1 MPVDPNHIKILQHLP
16 PDQTESLLAHADIRI
31 LQDGEI
37 LLSPEV
43 ANRYFYVL
51 LSGKLKVALD
61 NPDSPQPLAVAEGEC
76 VGEMSIIDGSP
87 VSAYVIADGIAELL
101 RVHEENFWQAVNES
115 PGIARNLMHIM
126 AERMRGQHEVARKSL
141 KQQMELEHLAKEL
154 GHARRIQA
162 SMLPSRDPLLPDHP
176 QLDIAASMEPAREV
190 GGDYYDVFALDQ
202 NHVAIAIG
210 DVSGKGMPASLFMV
224 ETLTRLRVELTSRVS
239 FPLDYIVRRVNSELA
254 KDNDTC
260 MFTTL
265 FLAVI
270 DVTTGEMEY
279 INGGHNHPLYAA
291 QESPFRYLQIPNGM
305 LIGVYDEA
313 PLETQYLSLSKG
325 DQFVLYTDGV
335 TEAENADRELFS
347 DERLEETLNLSSQ
360 QSARQVIADIRT
372 AVSEYAGDALQSDD
386 ITMVAFRYLGAD
398 AGSEAADSDGSASMA
413 PSPSVNRP

>member
-1 MPVDPNHIKILQHLP
+1 MPVDPGHIKILQHLP
-16 PDQTESLLAHADIRI
+16 PDQTESLLAHADIHI
-31 LQDGEI
+31 LQDGEV

-43 ANRYFYVL
+43 PNRFFYVL

-61 NPDSPQPLAVAEGEC
+61 DPDSPQPLAIAEGEC

-126 AERMRGQHEVARKSL
+126 AERMRGQHEVARQSL
-141 KQQMELEHLAKEL
+141 KQKMELEHLAKEL

-176 QLDIAASMEPAREV
+176 QIDIAASMEPAREV
-190 GGDYYDVFALDQ
+190 GGDYYDTFALDQ

-210 DVSGKGMPASLFMV
+210 DVSGKGMPAALFMV

-239 FPLDYIVRRVNSELA
+239 FPLDYIVRRINSELV

-270 DVTTGEMEY
+270 DVTTGGMEY
-279 INGGHNHPLYAA
+279 INGGHNHPLFAS
-291 QESPFRYLQIPNGM
+291 QGSSFRFLQVPNGM
-305 LIGVYDEA
+305 LLGVYDEA
-313 PLETQYLSLSKG
+313 PLETRYLNLSSG
-325 DQFVLYTDGV
+325 DQFFLYTDGV
-335 TEAENADRELFS
+335 TEAENTDRELFS
-347 DERLEETLNLSSQ
+347 DERLQDTLNAAEKLD
-360 QSARQVIADIRT
+360 AKHAIAHVRSVVAAFAGG
-372 AVSEYAGDALQSDD
+372 AVQSDD
-386 ITMVAFRYLGAD
+386 ITMVAFRYLNT
-398 AGSEAADSDGSASMA
+398 DGG
-413 PSPSVNRP
+413 